1 MGLNTNRKDGAPKPT
16 NPPKLPKHSKPADAL
31 RYLPYFMDIASL
43 NYPGGGGAH
52 LIPLQLVYQV
62 KYVRACGRIFT
73 DLQKSR
79 TNGDCGMSGFNK
91 GASVW
96 LARVAGAGLLVGM
109 CTLAIGRVAA
119 QQAEPAPWVA
129 PDDAKKVKNPIPPT
143 AATLTAAEG
152 LFTDNCVLCHG
163 EKGMGDGPGAKT
175 IKVKPANFTDPK
187 LQASETDG
195 ALFW

>member
-1 MGLNTNRKDGAPKPT
+1 
-16 NPPKLPKHSKPADAL
+16 
-31 RYLPYFMDIASL
+31 
-43 NYPGGGGAH
+43 
-52 LIPLQLVYQV
+52 
-62 KYVRACGRIFT
+62 
-73 DLQKSR
+73 
-79 TNGDCGMSGFNK
+79 MSGFNK

-96 LARVAGAGLLVGM
+96 LARVAGAGLLVGL

-195 ALFW
+195 ALFWKMTNGRGPMPSWRDTLTDEERWQLVGYIRKLGKDAAKK